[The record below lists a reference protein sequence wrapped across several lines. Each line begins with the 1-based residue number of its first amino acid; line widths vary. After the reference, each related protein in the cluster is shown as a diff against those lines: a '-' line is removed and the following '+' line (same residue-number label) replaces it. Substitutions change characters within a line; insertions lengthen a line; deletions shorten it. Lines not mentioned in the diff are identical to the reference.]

1 MSLFF
6 VFILF
11 FAIVSIDC
19 WKFFHRILCFFGPY
33 PSNCKGQF
41 SWGMMTIP
49 FVRKG
54 LEYNAH
60 PPKQT
65 RQQTK
70 HHLHTYNN
78 HLIAPTLD
86 APTKWNDSPTSC
98 PDASFST
105 VVNSSIPVQDCV
117 VVMWIPQTWAILLLT
132 CLLIWTW
139 EPSQIPF
146 LSFFSSLFF
155 EIFKNTIYSLQAD
168 QVKKKKIEFELLK
181 TLPKIFSEL
190 HIPIMQVQKKEKQG
204 KVSSI

>member
-19 WKFFHRILCFFGPY
+19 WKFFHRILCFFGPHPPNY
-33 PSNCKGQF
+33 KGQF

-105 VVNSSIPVQDCV
+105 VVNSSIPVQDSV
-117 VVMWIPQTWAILLLT
+117 VVMWIPRTWAILLLT
-132 CLLIWTW
+132 CLLIWTG

-146 LSFFSSLFF
+146 LSFSSSLFF
-155 EIFKNTIYSLQAD
+155 WNFQKYHLFFTGWSS
-168 QVKKKKIEFELLK
+168 KKKKK
-181 TLPKIFSEL
+181 
-190 HIPIMQVQKKEKQG
+190 
-204 KVSSI
+204 